1 MFDSLPPR
9 LLHALMLSLAIH
21 AVLLLGVVS
30 ALPERAETPAVTIT
44 AVLGSAAN
52 RVAAPA
58 VMAYAPK
65 PAVAAQRSPAPAMP
79 RLNARSPVVA
89 ESSIVAS
96 PPPPV
101 SGLPAEPVNAPPLVA
116 DSRAGSTGAQTHAPE
131 LPHDAV
137 NADGL
142 REYRVSLAIAA
153 RRFKRYPALARER
166 GWEGTTEV
174 ALLVSSRLPV
184 PEVILLRSSGHPV
197 LDRQAQEMMAQA
209 ALATMLPES
218 LRGRDLR
225 IVLPV
230 KFSLESDQ

>member
-1 MFDSLPPR
+1 MFDSLPSR

-21 AVLLLGVVS
+21 AVLLLGVVR
-30 ALPERAETPAVTIT
+30 ALPEGVDTPAVTIT
-44 AVLGSAAN
+44 AVLVSAEN
-52 RVAAPA
+52 RVAVPA
-58 VMAYAPK
+58 VMAHAPK
-65 PAVAAQRSPAPAMP
+65 PPVVAPRSPAPAMSK
-79 RLNARSPVVA
+79 LNARPPVVA
-89 ESSIVAS
+89 DSSIVTA

-101 SGLPAEPVNAPPLVA
+101 SGLPVEPVNAPPLVA
-116 DSRAGSTGAQTHAPE
+116 DSRTGSTGAQTHAPE
-131 LPHDAV
+131 LPHDVV

-174 ALLVSSRLPV
+174 ELLVSSRLPM
-184 PEVILLRSSGHPV
+184 PEVILLRSSGHLV

-209 ALATMLPES
+209 ARATMLPES

>member
-1 MFDSLPPR
+1 MFDSRPPR

-21 AVLLLGVVS
+21 AVLLLVVVS
-30 ALPERAETPAVTIT
+30 TLPERLDAPAVTIK
-44 AVLGSAAN
+44 AVLGTDAN

-58 VMAYAPK
+58 TVAPAPK
-65 PAVAAQRSPAPAMP
+65 PARAPLHPPAPGRSKP
-79 RLNARSPVVA
+79 NARTPVIDGPSLVA
-89 ESSIVAS
+89 AS
-96 PPPPV
+96 PPPVPGV
-101 SGLPAEPVNAPPLVA
+101 SAAPVNAPPLVA
-116 DSRAGSTGAQTHAPE
+116 DSRAGSIGAQNFAPE
-131 LPHDAV
+131 LPRDAV

-142 REYRVSLAIAA
+142 RAYRVSLAIAA

-174 ALLVSSRLPV
+174 ALLVSSRFPA

-197 LDRQAQEMMAQA
+197 LDRQAQEMMTQAAQA
-209 ALATMLPES
+209 TVLPES

-230 KFSLESDQ
+230 KFSLEADQ